1 MSINP
6 KQWLKELVTFN
17 GDFSSL
23 PTKKYK
29 ELFKRD
35 SISQFIRPISTT
47 ENSINCNDGYFG
59 FVFEC
64 VPHIRAGTK
73 TSETIESIL
82 KKLPDDIFM
91 QVHLWG
97 SKNIESII
105 NRWEFDHT
113 SQNETIR
120 EAIKSIGDFFRE
132 KTKIAYLTL
141 WKHQLKIID
150 CFFHLKVKMKKNF

>member
-17 GDFSSL
+17 EDFSSL

-29 ELFKRD
+29 ELFKKD

-97 SKNIESII
+97 SKNIESIV

-120 EAIKSIGDFFRE
+120 EATIFYSRKFKQR
-132 KTKIAYLTL
+132 
-141 WKHQLKIID
+141 
-150 CFFHLKVKMKKNF
+150 KK